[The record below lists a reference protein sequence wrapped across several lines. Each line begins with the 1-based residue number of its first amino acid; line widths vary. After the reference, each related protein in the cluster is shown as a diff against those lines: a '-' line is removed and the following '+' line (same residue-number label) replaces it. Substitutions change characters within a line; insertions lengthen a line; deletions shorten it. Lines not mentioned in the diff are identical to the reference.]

1 MNERKRNRGRFAR
14 KRAWLVAAIAVF
26 CLGWATDSFSD
37 NRVILLPRLHAGQA
51 LRYQINARVQRAATT
66 QSRVNSMTKPPD
78 LKEEIS
84 LGLQITI
91 KEIRMVNG
99 RPIMVAHGEMQIP
112 DDSGGKAAAPAPA
125 IPKLDF
131 TIDGSG
137 QVQRVEGLD
146 DLQPEQ
152 RLIWQFWIAR
162 FAYGWTLPAEGVRLG
177 QKWKTE
183 EPEKTPG
190 PIANLAWEQE
200 TTYGQ
205 NDRCATVPAEKC
217 AVFLTTATLK
227 QKSSP
232 KDATPEEFKL
242 RELKTRGIA
251 NGTDEVYT
259 SISLRTGLVLRA
271 TEDGKQTMDVE
282 IAKADGTNGIHYT
295 VNVNSRFEM
304 VMLPEATASRR

>member
-1 MNERKRNRGRFAR
+1 
-14 KRAWLVAAIAVF
+14 
-26 CLGWATDSFSD
+26 
-37 NRVILLPRLHAGQA
+37 
-51 LRYQINARVQRAATT
+51 
-66 QSRVNSMTKPPD
+66 
-78 LKEEIS
+78 
-84 LGLQITI
+84 
-91 KEIRMVNG
+91 
-99 RPIMVAHGEMQIP
+99 
-112 DDSGGKAAAPAPA
+112 
-125 IPKLDF
+125 
-131 TIDGSG
+131 
-137 QVQRVEGLD
+137 
-146 DLQPEQ
+146 
-152 RLIWQFWIAR
+152 
-162 FAYGWTLPAEGVRLG
+162 
-177 QKWKTE
+177 
-183 EPEKTPG
+183 
-190 PIANLAWEQE
+190 
-200 TTYGQ
+200 
-205 NDRCATVPAEKC
+205 VPAEKC